1 MAIHDLLSEY
11 GLCCAGEGIG
21 EDQEGTYLKF
31 AIKHLLALD
40 MKLKSTVQSSNGDGT
55 QLNQQPSEDAQLES
69 NSQILDLEMVP
80 LEAQSL
86 ENNAPGVVIPSGDS
100 FSKNEEDDH
109 TGGGH
114 GRKVGVENKLVECGS
129 EMTEDEREEL
139 ESQIDNALDQCFFCL
154 YGLNLRSDSAYY
166 EDELANHRN
175 TSRGDYQTKEQCA
188 DVFQYILPY
197 AKGSSVSDVLIII
210 LSLEEFFFCYV
221 ELLMLLVTE
230 NWTHETSPSSKSN
243 P

>member
-1 MAIHDLLSEY
+1 MAIHDLLAEY
-11 GLCCAGEGIG
+11 GLCCAGEGNG

-40 MKLKSTVQSSNGDGT
+40 MKLKSTVQSSNVDDT
-55 QLNQQPSEDAQLES
+55 QLNQQPSEDAHLES
-69 NSQILDLEMVP
+69 NSRILSLEMVP
-80 LEAQSL
+80 TEAHFMG
-86 ENNAPGVVIPSGDS
+86 NNAHGVITPSS
-100 FSKNEEDDH
+100 NSYSKIEEKDH
-109 TGGGH
+109 TEVGCRKNSDGH
-114 GRKVGVENKLVECGS
+114 GGKDRVENKLAECEG

-154 YGLNLRSDSAYY
+154 YGLNLRSDSAY

-197 AKGSSVSDVLIII
+197 AKGSSVSDV
-210 LSLEEFFFCYV
+210 
-221 ELLMLLVTE
+221 
-230 NWTHETSPSSKSN
+230 
-243 P
+243 